1 MQEYKRERD
10 TLKEKLNA
18 FEKKAQYHDD
28 HVRTID
34 AWFSQVRMEEF
45 QPCKRPFL
53 MDWQLLDEIKISSSI
68 SAGRKQYTAFPS
80 GLLAG
85 SHNDF
90 KAHLQSRS
98 AEISTAVKQIFS
110 AEISSEPG
118 PIEPQNEIVEL
129 LAREKLHINE
139 LEKCRLEVEQLNKYL
154 DDASL
159 RYMLAEKRLD
169 RQKSKPLAKLESQA
183 VMGGKNETGSGLGVG
198 DPSKP
203 DHPMPK
209 LDEDLL
215 AEMKASRREAEA
227 VSAKQKEQLSVM
239 ASENEKLTTELTTLN
254 NRLSRLND
262 DDCSRI
268 ELFKYVKAQHEGVIK
283 TINDLEAK
291 NIKLREEAERLQA
304 ERSAHR
310 STIEAEAQAVVA
322 EKESQLLQNENDLS
336 RIRGVRDD
344 LVAEIA
350 TRKAAQS
357 TERASTE
364 QLRSLVDM
372 KEERLSSQTP
382 LTNGVSES
390 SPGDEDEPVHDLQTR
405 YLALERQNSMLE
417 REVKSLGEAYQKS
430 FTMASQKILGLSDL
444 EERAARMSAEKAK
457 ADQKYFAAMKA
468 KEARDQ
474 ELRTLRAQSSKSS
487 EIVSQLKDADS
498 ANRAM
503 VVNLEKQLAENKT
516 IHSTLLGKYQTCQQH
531 NNERNIT
538 IEGLKSQV
546 EELQKHLTTKD
557 SEKSTI
563 LASGRKADV
572 DVEAL
577 KVRLEE
583 ADKSLRTWKGRAS
596 GDQNSENE
604 MLRVSFVT
612 ISVCSLLISILGYG
626 PLHHMQAKLQKHRTQ
641 KLWPHLLRYLRRRAS
656 GVEDA

>member
-1 MQEYKRERD
+1 M
-10 TLKEKLNA
+10 
-18 FEKKAQYHDD
+18 
-28 HVRTID
+28 
-34 AWFSQVRMEEF
+34 
-45 QPCKRPFL
+45 
-53 MDWQLLDEIKISSSI
+53 LDEIKVNSGI
-68 SAGRKQYTAFPS
+68 SAAHKQFTAFPS
-80 GLLAG
+80 SLLAG
-85 SHNDF
+85 NQNDF

-98 AEISTAVKQIFS
+98 AEISTIMKQIFS
-110 AEISSEPG
+110 AEISHESG

-183 VMGGKNETGSGLGVG
+183 IMGGKNETGSGLGMG
-198 DPSKP
+198 DPCKT
-203 DHPMPK
+203 DHTVPK
-209 LDEDLL
+209 VDEDSL
-215 AEMKASRREAEA
+215 AEMNASRREAEA
-227 VSAKQKEQLSVM
+227 VSAKQKEQISVM
-239 ASENEKLTTELTTLN
+239 ASENEKLTTEVTTLN

-262 DDCSRI
+262 DDCSRT
-268 ELFKYVKAQHEGVIK
+268 ELFKYVKTQHEGVIK
-283 TINDLEAK
+283 TINDLEAR
-291 NIKLREEAERLQA
+291 NIKLREEAEKLQA
-304 ERSAHR
+304 ERTAHQ
-310 STIEAEAQAVVA
+310 SSIEAEAQAVVA

-344 LVAEIA
+344 LLAEIA

-357 TERASTE
+357 TERASMD
-364 QLRSLVDM
+364 QLRSLVLI
-372 KEERLSSQTP
+372 KEERISSLEGEIARLSTQTP
-382 LTNGVSES
+382 LTNGISES
-390 SPGDEDEPVHDLQTR
+390 LPSNKDEPVHDIQGKFSALQ
-405 YLALERQNSMLE
+405 RQNSMLE
-417 REVKSLGEAYQKS
+417 SEVKSLGEAYQKS
-430 FTMASQKILGLSDL
+430 TTLASQKILGLSDL

-503 VVNLEKQLAENKT
+503 VANLEKQLAEHKT
-516 IHSTLLGKYQTCQQH
+516 THSTLLGKYQTCQQH

-546 EELQKHLTTKD
+546 DDLQKVLTARD

-563 LASGRKADV
+563 LASSRKVDADM
-572 DVEAL
+572 EAL

-583 ADKSLRTWKGRAS
+583 ADKNLRTWKGRAS
-596 GDQNSENE
+596 GDQSSENE
-604 MLRVSFVT
+604 MLRVSIIS
-612 ISVCSLLISILGYG
+612 ISVCAILICMLGHDA
-626 PLHHMQAKLQKHRTQ
+626 LHNMQAKLQEHSTQ
-641 KLWPHLLRYLRRRAS
+641 KLWSHLLRYLCRGAS
-656 GVEDA
+656 RIQDAQMS